1 MYGTILRR
9 DRNEFVSDAFPHKV
23 EVKFT
28 VVRQQHLL
36 RLDLID
42 EYFTEVKLR
51 WLRGRSFNRRFIS
64 HYRVVNLVT
73 FSFYIQDQGTSLSLN
88 IALEVVVVVDLVLGV
103 ELNFNLLLAECWH
116 KTTHRSHFE

>member
-9 DRNEFVSDAFPHKV
+9 DRNELVSDAFPHKV

-28 VVRQQHLL
+28 VVSQLHLL

-73 FSFYIQDQGTSLSLN
+73 FSFDIQDQWTSLSLN
-88 IALEVVVVVDLVLGV
+88 IALEIVVVVDLVLGV
-103 ELNFNLLLAECWH
+103 ELNFNLLFAECWH